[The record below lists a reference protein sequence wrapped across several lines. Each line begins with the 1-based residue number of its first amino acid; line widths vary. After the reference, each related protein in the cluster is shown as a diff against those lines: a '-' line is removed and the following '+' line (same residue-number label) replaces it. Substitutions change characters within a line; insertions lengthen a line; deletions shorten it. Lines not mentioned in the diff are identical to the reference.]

1 MEAGKEESVGPAT
14 VRQRFLSHLRPR
26 VHVSIPITT
35 RGTAR
40 GAAIKQYDR
49 PIRGQSL
56 RATPARWLGIAAN
69 NWFYRAWYL
78 ICLNATCGASR
89 ISGTALSTV
98 KAIIDPLERRDTFVL
113 IRDSI
118 RGESWSFS
126 RRVAQ

>member
-69 NWFYRAWYL
+69 N
-78 ICLNATCGASR
+78 
-89 ISGTALSTV
+89 
-98 KAIIDPLERRDTFVL
+98 
-113 IRDSI
+113 
-118 RGESWSFS
+118 
-126 RRVAQ
+126 